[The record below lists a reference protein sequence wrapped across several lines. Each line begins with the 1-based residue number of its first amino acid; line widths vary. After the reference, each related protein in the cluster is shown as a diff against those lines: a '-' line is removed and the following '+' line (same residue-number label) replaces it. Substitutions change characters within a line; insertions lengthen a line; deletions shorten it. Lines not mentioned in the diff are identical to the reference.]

1 MNMRAAFPLAEEPA
15 SAPGEPVM
23 AALAEG
29 VSAVFFDAAKGAG
42 GGRLACLLD
51 GAPAEPPFV
60 CTSLARRDGG
70 LRHLALLGRPLAAL
84 VERRLVLALDGRAVA
99 MADPAWLQ
107 PPVREPGALVEGL
120 TAEARL
126 RLVRLALGTGASL
139 FLKRRP
145 AYPGFARALLGLCGA
160 EPLAPVAQAAFGAHR
175 ILTYRVTGGEG
186 APVLLAPDRIA
197 PLTAAALWREGGL
210 LHLHLPAP
218 LGPEAE
224 VVLPGP
230 RILRLAGAPEAM
242 PAVPLARWAAG
253 RAPDAGAWLE
263 ARLRRA
269 AAESPALA
277 AAARELRAEAAQPE
291 LAVRHLSATPTGV
304 VHVLTLADPEGFVRA
319 IRLER
324 AGAAVEIAPRLRLN
338 GGGTLAGFAALPGA
352 GPCVLRLIHHS
363 GRSRVLWE
371 GAPAEFDG
379 AAPEG
384 FAAAE
389 AEERAAGRS
398 GTAVA
403 ALAAARAGL
412 PVRALRVQVQDFA
425 PLAAPAL
432 TLLAPAGADP
442 DIHRARAAL
451 VLAERGQG
459 AAEVVLTVAEGPRAA
474 ALRRI
479 AAEAAAIYGVA
490 HRIVTL
496 PPDARP
502 AEALRAGLAAA
513 RGGAVLVLGA
523 AALPEGAGWLRAW
536 RRRLDRGGVA
546 GALLLEA
553 DGSVAHAGGAWR
565 GLPRALLPRGAS
577 RPAQVFSDEAVGL
590 GRAAVARWLAGPGHV
605 DPQVTLAA
613 LAAAERAEGRATV
626 TALAAVCRRFA
637 PPAPEED
644 FAARLRAHELGGL
657 A

>member
-1 MNMRAAFPLAEEPA
+1 MNMRAAFPFAEEPA

-84 VERRLVLALDGRAVA
+84 VERRLALALDGRTVA
-99 MADPAWLQ
+99 LADPAWLQ

-145 AYPGFARALLGLCGA
+145 AYPAFARELLDLSGA
-160 EPLAPVAQAAFGAHR
+160 EALAPVGQAAFGPHR
-175 ILTYRVTGGEG
+175 ILTYRVTGAEG
-186 APVLLAPDRIA
+186 APVLLSPDRIA
-197 PLTAAALWREGGL
+197 PLKASALWREAEF

-218 LGPEAE
+218 LGREAE
-224 VVLPGP
+224 VVLTGA
-230 RILRLAGAPEAM
+230 RILRLAGAPEEM

-253 RAPDAGAWLE
+253 RTPGAGAWLE
-263 ARLRRA
+263 ARLRVA

-277 AAARELRAEAAQPE
+277 AATRELRAEAAQPD
-291 LAVRHLSATPTGV
+291 LALRHLSATPAGV
-304 VHVLTLADPEGFVRA
+304 VYVLALADPERFVQGV
-319 IRLER
+319 RLER
-324 AGAAVEIAPRLRLN
+324 AGAAVEIAPRLRLD
-338 GGGTLAGFAALPGA
+338 GGATLAGFAALPGA
-352 GPCVLRLIHHS
+352 GPCRLRLLHHS

-371 GAPAEFDG
+371 GLPAEFDG
-379 AAPEG
+379 TPPEG

-389 AEERAAGRS
+389 AEERAAGLP
-398 GTAVA
+398 GTAIP
-403 ALAAARAGL
+403 ALAAARARL
-412 PVRALRVQVQDFA
+412 PVRDLPVQIQDFA
-425 PLAAPAL
+425 PCAAPAL
-432 TLLAPAGADP
+432 TLLAPAGEDP
-442 DIHRARAAL
+442 DIPRARAAL

-459 AAEVVLTVAEGPRAA
+459 AVEVTLTVAEGPRAA

-479 AAEAAAIYGVA
+479 AAETAAIYGVA

-513 RGGAVLVLGA
+513 RGRTVLALGP
-523 AALPEGAGWLRAW
+523 AALPEGPGWLRAW
-536 RRRLDRGGVA
+536 RRRLDQGGVA

-577 RPAQVFSDEAVGL
+577 RPARLFSAEAAGLGREAVG
-590 GRAAVARWLAGPGHV
+590 RWLAGPGHP
-605 DPQVTLAA
+605 DPEVTLAM
-613 LAAAERAEGRATV
+613 LAAAERAEGRAAV
-626 TALAAVCRRFA
+626 TALACVCRRFA
-637 PPAPEED
+637 PPVAEED